1 MTLVRWIVLLVA
13 LERLAELIHGERN
26 TRRLLAEG
34 ARIVGDGHY
43 PLLVAV
49 HAGWLA
55 ALWMFVPRDAEVNIP
70 LLALFLL
77 LQAARLWIILSL
89 GPYWT
94 TRIVTLPGRPL
105 VRRGPYR
112 WVRHPN
118 YLLVSAEIA
127 VLPLAFGAWE
137 IALVFS
143 LLNATALTVR
153 IRAED
158 RALAD
163 RRGLSPEADGD

>member
-1 MTLVRWIVLLVA
+1 MTLAHWIVLLVA
-13 LERLAELIHGERN
+13 LERLAELVHGERN
-26 TRRLLAEG
+26 TRRLLAQG
-34 ARIVGDGHY
+34 ARTVGDGHY
-43 PLLVAV
+43 PLLVAL

-55 ALWMFVPRDAEVNIP
+55 ALWFFAPGGAKASMP
-70 LLALFLL
+70 LLALFLV
-77 LQAARLWIILSL
+77 LQLARLWIILSL

-118 YLLVSAEIA
+118 YLLVTAEIA

-137 IALVFS
+137 IAILFS
-143 LLNATALTVR
+143 LLNAAALAVR
-153 IRAED
+153 IRTED

-163 RRGLSPEADGD
+163 RRALSP

>member
-13 LERLAELIHGERN
+13 LERLAELIHGGRN

-70 LLALFLL
+70 LLAFFLV

-143 LLNATALTVR
+143 LLNAAALTVR

-158 RALAD
+158 RALAG
-163 RRGLSPEADGD
+163 RRGLSPEADR